1 MKIVELIIDE
11 DDMYSGIDAISL
23 VDSPAIEEN
32 FVALNKQKQYSFK
45 TVNNEKRILMGALLV
60 PNKTIYRKDGDEEY
74 YIYFSKATIK
84 KASEMYLMNG
94 KQNNST
100 LEHNLKLSGIS
111 LVESWIVED
120 KDKDKSA
127 LYGLDVPVGTWV
139 GAVKVNNDEVWN
151 EYVKTGKVRGFS
163 IEGYFA
169 DKTEKMS
176 DVELETYNDYPD
188 SAVNNAKKAIKY
200 KEENGSSCGTQVGW
214 TRARQLANREK
225 LTRDTIAR
233 MASYK
238 RHEGNSEGSYEDGC
252 GAIMYDAWGGKSGVN
267 WAINKLEQI
276 DKKNLTNEIVAGLKL
291 LEIKKLIIEGK

>member
-32 FVALNKQKQYSFK
+32 FVALKKQKQYKFK
-45 TVNNEKRILMGALLV
+45 TVNTDKRILMGALLV

-127 LYGLDVPVGTWV
+127 IYGLDVPVGTWV

-176 DVELETYNDYPD
+176 HIE
-188 SAVNNAKKAIKY
+188 
-200 KEENGSSCGTQVGW
+200 
-214 TRARQLANREK
+214 
-225 LTRDTIAR
+225 
-233 MASYK
+233 
-238 RHEGNSEGSYEDGC
+238 
-252 GAIMYDAWGGKSGVN
+252 
-267 WAINKLEQI
+267 
-276 DKKNLTNEIVAGLKL
+276 NEIEAGLKL
-291 LEIKKLIIEGK
+291 LKIKKLLIENR

>member
-32 FVALNKQKQYSFK
+32 FVALNKQKKYSFK
-45 TVNNEKRILMGALLV
+45 TINNEKRILMGALLV

-120 KDKDKSA
+120 KDKDKSSI
-127 LYGLDVPVGTWV
+127 YGLDVPVGTWV

-176 DVELETYNDYPD
+176 NIE
-188 SAVNNAKKAIKY
+188 
-200 KEENGSSCGTQVGW
+200 
-214 TRARQLANREK
+214 
-225 LTRDTIAR
+225 
-233 MASYK
+233 
-238 RHEGNSEGSYEDGC
+238 
-252 GAIMYDAWGGKSGVN
+252 
-267 WAINKLEQI
+267 
-276 DKKNLTNEIVAGLKL
+276 NEIEAGLKL
-291 LEIKKLIIEGK
+291 LKIKKLIIENK

>member
-32 FVALNKQKQYSFK
+32 FVALNKQKKYSFK

-60 PNKTIYRKDGDEEY
+60 PNKTIYRKDGNEEY

-120 KDKDKSA
+120 KDKDKSSI
-127 LYGLDVPVGTWV
+127 YGLDVPVGTWV

-176 DVELETYNDYPD
+176 NIE
-188 SAVNNAKKAIKY
+188 
-200 KEENGSSCGTQVGW
+200 
-214 TRARQLANREK
+214 
-225 LTRDTIAR
+225 
-233 MASYK
+233 
-238 RHEGNSEGSYEDGC
+238 
-252 GAIMYDAWGGKSGVN
+252 
-267 WAINKLEQI
+267 
-276 DKKNLTNEIVAGLKL
+276 NEIEAGLKL
-291 LEIKKLIIEGK
+291 LKIKKLIIENR

>member
-32 FVALNKQKQYSFK
+32 FVALNKQKKYSFK

-176 DVELETYNDYPD
+176 NIE
-188 SAVNNAKKAIKY
+188 
-200 KEENGSSCGTQVGW
+200 
-214 TRARQLANREK
+214 
-225 LTRDTIAR
+225 
-233 MASYK
+233 
-238 RHEGNSEGSYEDGC
+238 
-252 GAIMYDAWGGKSGVN
+252 
-267 WAINKLEQI
+267 
-276 DKKNLTNEIVAGLKL
+276 NEIEAGLKL
-291 LEIKKLIIEGK
+291 LKIKKLIIENK

>member
-32 FVALNKQKQYSFK
+32 FVALNKQKKYSFK

-120 KDKDKSA
+120 KDKDKSSI
-127 LYGLDVPVGTWV
+127 YGLDVPVGTWV

-176 DVELETYNDYPD
+176 NIE
-188 SAVNNAKKAIKY
+188 
-200 KEENGSSCGTQVGW
+200 
-214 TRARQLANREK
+214 
-225 LTRDTIAR
+225 
-233 MASYK
+233 
-238 RHEGNSEGSYEDGC
+238 
-252 GAIMYDAWGGKSGVN
+252 
-267 WAINKLEQI
+267 
-276 DKKNLTNEIVAGLKL
+276 NEIEAGLKL
-291 LEIKKLIIEGK
+291 LKIKKLIIENK